1 MEIIIAIG
9 IFLVLFSILGVK
21 LPKKPKLKKL
31 DPKKT
36 WGKPGEDLDQWCIR
50 NPNAKIVL
58 VWFAQT
64 TVQFFQLV
72 WWPISGLFI
81 GIFKKAL
88 KN

>member
-1 MEIIIAIG
+1 MEGIIAIG
-9 IFLVLFSILGVK
+9 VLLVLFSILGVK
-21 LPKKPKLKKL
+21 LTKKPKLKKL

-50 NPNAKIVL
+50 NPNAKITL
-58 VWFAQT
+58 VWLAQI

-72 WWPISGLFI
+72 WWLIFGLFI

-88 KN
+88 KH